1 MSKNILAIIKFSFK
15 SYTKKEII
23 QTTSMALEEEF
34 PDNFVLTTD
43 KKKKFKQQIEKT
55 FEEVIKTSREEDSF
69 RNFNVISITLEKTDK
84 VKMTE
89 EEWFLNAEE
98 V

>member
-1 MSKNILAIIKFSFK
+1 MSKNIFAIIKFTFK
-15 SYTKKEII
+15 SYTKKEIV
-23 QTTSMALEEEF
+23 QTTSMVLGEEF

-43 KKKKFKQQIEKT
+43 KKKKFKQHVEKS
-55 FEEVIKTSREEDSF
+55 FQKAVKTSCKEDLF
-69 RNFNVISITLEKTDK
+69 KNFNIMSITLEKTDK